1 MALKAALHSALRA
14 RRMTVS
20 DLAGRLDTNA
30 RKAARL
36 LNPRAASELISL
48 EEALSALGYVIVV
61 EVHEKPAA

>member
-1 MALKAALHSALRA
+1 
-14 RRMTVS
+14 MTVS